1 MDQLRG
7 MALVLVSATAFGA
20 MAIFA
25 QGAYGSGVG
34 ITTLLFLRFGIATIA
49 LHSITAVWRLP
60 LPQGRNFWIL
70 GAIGMIAFV
79 GQALCFFGA
88 LTLIPAGLVGLLLYL
103 YPSLVVAFSLL
114 LGHEAP
120 TRAKL
125 LALGCATCGVALM
138 AGLTPGA
145 NPLGVA
151 LGLGAALIY
160 AIYVMVGSRV
170 LRQEAAIPACTVMV
184 SGAAIVF
191 GAIVVIQGPQW
202 PTTSLG
208 WSAALAIGLVST
220 TLSIVTLLLGIQAI
234 GPISASTLSTFEPV
248 VTLVLA
254 AIFLQEPISLFQI
267 LGGSLVLVA
276 VLVLARLPS
285 QPKP

>member
-1 MDQLRG
+1 MNQLRG
-7 MALVLVSATAFGA
+7 IVLVLVSATAFGA

-34 ITTLLFLRFGIATIA
+34 ILTLLFLRFGVATIA
-49 LHSITAVWRLP
+49 LQGITRWSGFA
-60 LPQGRNFWIL
+60 LPQGRNLKIL
-70 GAIGMIAFV
+70 IAIGSIAFV

-103 YPSLVVAFSLL
+103 YPTLVVVFNLL
-114 LGHEAP
+114 LGQESV
-120 TRAKL
+120 TRPKL
-125 LALGCATCGVALM
+125 LALASATLGIVLM

-151 LGLGAALIY
+151 LGLGAAVIY
-160 AIYVMVGSRV
+160 AIYVMVGSHV

-184 SGAAIVF
+184 SSAAVVF
-191 GAIVVIQGPQW
+191 GVLVAIQGPQW
-202 PTTSLG
+202 PTTGLG
-208 WSAALAIGLVST
+208 WGAALAIGLVST

-234 GPISASTLSTFEPV
+234 GPVSASTLSTFEPV

-254 AIFLQEPISLFQI
+254 AVFLQEPIGLFQG
-267 LGGSLVLVA
+267 LGG
-276 VLVLARLPS
+276 VLVLAAVIILAHCYPGTN
-285 QPKP
+285 